1 MLAMHNLVSLVYPL
15 QYLVPIAVRTIAGPS
30 PLRAS
35 KVLQWSMSVED
46 IISVCVAY
54 YRVGGNSE
62 ARASIREEEK
72 AQRLWHLSDTSH

>member
-1 MLAMHNLVSLVYPL
+1 MLGAPSPVVSLWFGPK
-15 QYLVPIAVRTIAGPS
+15 PITVVRTIVGPS

-54 YRVGGNSE
+54 YRVGG
-62 ARASIREEEK
+62 K
-72 AQRLWHLSDTSH
+72 